1 MIAALMSLMLSLT
14 PQDPTIVWSA
24 PKAEPTPIVVT
35 PAPAPTI
42 DLPDWARADP
52 YAWERAQCSPLL
64 RGDEDLQACQARV
77 RVALDAAL
85 KGETPAGLAVQP
97 GDMECSQMATD
108 GRAFDLACGDARD
121 RLTDSRAYQ
130 RQREDRQDL
139 CDRDSGGRRGST
151 SWNLMCST
159 PETEDRERG
168 GLGSAL
174 RGD

>member
-1 MIAALMSLMLSLT
+1 
-14 PQDPTIVWSA
+14 
-24 PKAEPTPIVVT
+24 
-35 PAPAPTI
+35 
-42 DLPDWARADP
+42 
-52 YAWERAQCSPLL
+52 
-64 RGDEDLQACQARV
+64 
-77 RVALDAAL
+77 
-85 KGETPAGLAVQP
+85 
-97 GDMECSQMATD
+97 MATD